1 MPQNGK
7 MAECKKRAEWE
18 RVWSQEPSIIA
29 SPPVWRASAVP
40 TAERKFIPR
49 EQVLSIEIIVPTACI
64 ASMWMRS
71 RETGK
76 LLVMDKWSPSG

>member
-1 MPQNGK
+1 
-7 MAECKKRAEWE
+7 MAEQGRKSAWGRMG
-18 RVWSQEPSIIA
+18 SQAPSIIA
-29 SPPVWRASAVP
+29 LGLVLKAFIVP
-40 TAERKFIPR
+40 TVEKKFILR
-49 EQVLSIEIIVPTACI
+49 EQVLSIEIIVLTACI

>member
-1 MPQNGK
+1 MRKSRG
-7 MAECKKRAEWE
+7 MAEHGRKSAWGWM
-18 RVWSQEPSIIA
+18 VSQAPSIIVSLLA
-29 SPPVWRASAVP
+29 WKAFVVP
-40 TAERKFIPR
+40 TAERKFILR